1 MQEKYVF
8 VIDDLFAVRELLA
21 AQVSDSRG

>member
-1 MQEKYVF
+1 MQEKRVF
-8 VIDDLFAVRELLA
+8 VVDDMFAVLELLA